1 MSVRKFLSKLAYR
14 AAPRT
19 MSNLRRMERFDPEL
33 DQGPSR
39 FLAYEREL
47 RELRREIDELRR
59 DNRRVAELYDAVFAW
74 AHRDA
79 EARGVAPKADGAA
92 TAARL
97 AKVVADEN

>member
-1 MSVRKFLSKLAYR
+1 MRQFLSRLVNR

-19 MSNLRRMERFDPEL
+19 MANLRRMERLDPEL

-47 RELRREIDELRR
+47 RDLRREIDELRR
-59 DNRRVAELYDAVFAW
+59 DNRRVAELYDAVFEW

-79 EARGVAPKADGAA
+79 AARGVAPDVDAA
-92 TAARL
+92 GTAARIER
-97 AKVVADEN
+97 VVAEQG

>member
-1 MSVRKFLSKLAYR
+1 MRKFLSRMVNR

-47 RELRREIDELRR
+47 RDLRREIDELRR

-79 EARGVAPKADGAA
+79 AARGVTPEADGAGTAERIQQVA
-92 TAARL
+92 T
-97 AKVVADEN
+97 EQS